1 MTAFCDTKA
10 SLYQTPHRDPI
21 QKLPTRLTV
30 KTRAQVS
37 LRINEQILRCCFK
50 LLTRIIF
57 TERGGENLEDVEK
70 VKFKRH
76 VSSIIIHYHNKHRS
90 TCTPVSSIFY

>member
-1 MTAFCDTKA
+1 MIVFCNTKA

-50 LLTRIIF
+50 LLTHIIF
-57 TERGGENLEDVEK
+57 TERGGISKTQKRLNLRD
-70 VKFKRH
+70 
-76 VSSIIIHYHNKHRS
+76 
-90 TCTPVSSIFY
+90 TCLA

>member
-10 SLYQTPHRDPI
+10 SLYQTPHRDSI

-57 TERGGENLEDVEK
+57 TERGGK
-70 VKFKRH
+70 SRRRRKG
-76 VSSIIIHYHNKHRS
+76 
-90 TCTPVSSIFY
+90 